1 MAYVFARERFM
12 KMHPVTGLP
21 HVFGYGER
29 VDEHD
34 PIVKASPGDFM
45 SGDEYASLNVE
56 QATAA
61 PGERRNV
68 VRR

>member
-1 MAYVFARERFM
+1 MAYVFARERFI
-12 KMHPVTGLP
+12 KTHPDTGLP
-21 HVFGYGER
+21 HVFSYGER

-34 PIVKASPGDFM
+34 PIVRASPADFM
-45 SGDEYASLNVE
+45 SADEYASHNVE